1 MLKLSYSSLQ
11 KREDR
16 PRWSTGGVRPG
27 ADVRAEGGRLDVRR
41 DERQDLAA
49 DGGRGLRARRDR
61 RRGQKDTAQLVLVN
75 SGCVGCISLKKLLIV
90 TCNLN
95 SASSTDRLS
104 AVDAIPKV

>member
-1 MLKLSYSSLQ
+1 MKMICSCFQ

-16 PRWSTGGVRPG
+16 PRQSTGGGRPG

-75 SGCVGCISLKKLLIV
+75 SGCVGQWRVNQHS
-90 TCNLN
+90 
-95 SASSTDRLS
+95 
-104 AVDAIPKV
+104 